1 MAQRVI
7 LHVGAMKSGTSYLQR
22 LLFLNKERLAGQG
35 VVVPGQAWPDQ
46 VRAVSDV
53 LERKRVVSAPPEGAW
68 QGLVDE
74 IAATSGTALVSM
86 EFLGPAAAAKI
97 ERIVSSFPAGTVEVV
112 VTARDL
118 GRSIPAMWQETL
130 KNGRFLPYDEYVA
143 AIADRDGL
151 GRRFWREQDVAG
163 ICERWAAAV
172 GAERM
177 TLVTVPT
184 PGAPSTQLWER
195 FATTLGVDPT
205 GVTEPGPT
213 NESLGAASAEV
224 LRLVNERVD
233 GMAYGEYARKVKQQL
248 AKRVLAKR
256 RGEEPGVGYEP
267 STWLRERA
275 DRMVEQLRGSGIR
288 VVGDLAEL
296 TPLAV
301 SGARPGALPP
311 QEQLAAAVAAIEGLV
326 RGSGNGKSDD

>member
-1 MAQRVI
+1 
-7 LHVGAMKSGTSYLQR
+7 
-22 LLFLNKERLAGQG
+22 
-35 VVVPGQAWPDQ
+35 
-46 VRAVSDV
+46 
-53 LERKRVVSAPPEGAW
+53 
-68 QGLVDE
+68 
-74 IAATSGTALVSM
+74 M
-86 EFLGPAAAAKI
+86 EFFGPAAAAKI
-97 ERIVSSFPAGTVEVV
+97 EKVVTSLPAGTVEGV

-118 GRSIPAMWQETL
+118 GRSIPAMWQETV
-130 KNGRFLPYDEYVA
+130 KNGRFMPYDEYVA
-143 AIADRDGL
+143 AIADREGL

-172 GAERM
+172 GVERT

-195 FATTLGVDPT
+195 FATTLGVDHA

-224 LRLVNERVD
+224 LRLLNERVD
-233 GMAYGEYARKVKQQL
+233 GMAYGEYARRVKQQL

-267 STWLRERA
+267 SKDLRERSA
-275 DRMVEQLRGSGIR
+275 RMVEQLRGSGIR

-301 SGARPGALPP
+301 PGAQPGTLPLE
-311 QEQLAAAVAAIEGLV
+311 EQLAAAVAAIEGLV
-326 RGSGNGKSDD
+326 RAPGSGN

>member
-22 LLFLNKERLAGQG
+22 LLFLNRDRLADQG
-35 VVVPGQAWPDQ
+35 VLVPGNAWPDQ
-46 VRAVSDV
+46 VRAVSEV
-53 LERKRVVSAPPEGAW
+53 LERKRVVAAPPEGAW
-68 QGLVDE
+68 QGMVDE
-74 IAATSGTALVSM
+74 IGAASGTAVISM

-97 ERIVSSFPAGTVEVV
+97 ERVVSSFPTGTVEVV

-163 ICERWAAAV
+163 ICERWSAAV
-172 GAERM
+172 GVDRM

-184 PGAPSTQLWER
+184 PGAPSTLLWER
-195 FATTLGVDPT
+195 FASTLGVDPA
-205 GVTEPGPT
+205 GFAEPGPT

-224 LRLVNERVD
+224 LRLLNERVE

-267 STWLRERA
+267 SPWLRERA
-275 DRMVEQLRGSGIR
+275 GQLVEQLRGSGIR

-301 SGARPGALPP
+301 SGARPGGLPP
-311 QEQLAAAVAAIEGLV
+311 EEQLAAAVAAIEGLV
-326 RGSGNGKSDD
+326 RASGNGKSAD